1 MRAGGP
7 SEGRGAFFLGC
18 MYGEADE
25 YVEMDGVRVYKVA
38 LVCTCIML
46 LLCACVLPKYL
57 RLELP

>member
-1 MRAGGP
+1 
-7 SEGRGAFFLGC
+7 